1 MAAPSET
8 ATLVATERWFTAR
21 GLPHFIFR
29 YSASRDVW
37 TRAVPLLTLVALGEV
52 AANAPSDDF
61 PVWGSVLACLLAFAA
76 VIGVWA
82 FANVLRHRPTFSRPD
97 DVGVVEIAMFVIVPA
112 LVPIV
117 ASNQWRSGLI
127 TGGANLLVLVLIY
140 VGTSYGVVPMTR
152 WVLGHGTRQILSVSA
167 LLVRALPLLL
177 LVVII
182 VFYTAEP
189 YEFAHSLPWPL
200 LGLALLLFA
209 LVGLAFAVVRIPRQ
223 VGELS
228 EHETWSLLRTRANGT
243 PAAALR
249 ANKPA
254 AVPELSRKEWINV
267 GLVVLASEA
276 ILVVLVGL
284 AMFGFL
290 VVLGMLTVP
299 VELASAWAGA
309 PVDELISLS
318 LFGTDLAVSSELLKT
333 SAFLAGF
340 TSLQFTVSLLSD
352 GTYQEE
358 FLHDLR
364 EELRDALAARA
375 VYLTVKIRRANTK
388 S

>member
-1 MAAPSET
+1 VPSSQGD
-8 ATLVATERWFTAR
+8 AVDATERWFVGR

-37 TRAVPLLTLVALGEV
+37 TRAAPLLTLVALVEV
-52 AANAPSDDF
+52 VVNAPSADF
-61 PVWGSVLACLLAFAA
+61 ELWVSVLASIGAIAA
-76 VIGVWA
+76 VIAVWVVS
-82 FANVLRHRPTFSRPD
+82 NRLRHRPLFARPE
-97 DVGVVEIAMFVIVPA
+97 DVGPVEVALFVILPA

-117 ASNQWRSGLI
+117 TDGQWRSGLV
-127 TGGANLLVLVLIY
+127 TGGSNLLLLLLIY
-140 VGTSYGVVPMTR
+140 FATSYGLVPMTR
-152 WVLGHGTRQILSVSA
+152 WVMSHGARQVLSVSA

-177 LVVII
+177 LVVIV

-189 YEFAHSLPWPL
+189 YQFAHELPWPL
-200 LGLALLLFA
+200 LALALVLFV
-209 LVGLAFAVVRIPRQ
+209 LVGVAFAIVRIPRQ

-228 EHETWSLLRTRANGT
+228 QHESWSQLRARARTT
-243 PAAALR
+243 PAAGIQAT
-249 ANKPA
+249 KPA
-254 AVPELSRKEWINV
+254 TVPELSRKEWINV
-267 GLVVLASEA
+267 GLVVLASEG
-276 ILVVLVGL
+276 ILVALVGI

-299 VELASAWAGA
+299 VDLASAWAGA
-309 PVDELISLS
+309 PIDELVAFH
-318 LFGTDLAVSSELLKT
+318 LFGADLAVSSELLKT

-375 VYLTVKIRRANTK
+375 VYLSAMIRRARAK

>member
-1 MAAPSET
+1 VPSPPGD
-8 ATLVATERWFTAR
+8 AIVATESWFVRR

-37 TRAVPLLTLVALGEV
+37 TRAAPLLTLVALVEV
-52 AANAPSDDF
+52 MANAPSADF
-61 PVWGSVLACLLAFAA
+61 ELWVSVLASIGAIAA
-76 VIGVWA
+76 VIAVWVVS
-82 FANVLRHRPTFSRPD
+82 NRLRHRPLFSRPE
-97 DVGVVEIAMFVIVPA
+97 DVGPVEVALFVILPA

-117 ASNQWRSGLI
+117 TDGQWRSGLV
-127 TGGANLLVLVLIY
+127 TAGANLLLLLLIY
-140 VGTSYGVVPMTR
+140 FATSYGIVPMTR
-152 WVLGHGTRQILSVSA
+152 WVMGHGARQILSVSA

-189 YEFAHSLPWPL
+189 YQFAHELPWPL
-200 LGLALLLFA
+200 LALALGLFV
-209 LVGLAFAVVRIPRQ
+209 LVGVAFSIVRIPRQ

-228 EHETWSLLRTRANGT
+228 DHESWSQLRARARTT
-243 PAAALR
+243 PAAGIR
-249 ANKPA
+249 ATKPA
-254 AVPELSRKEWINV
+254 RVPELSRKEWINV
-267 GLVVLASEA
+267 GLVVLASEG
-276 ILVVLVGL
+276 ILVALVGI

-299 VELASAWAGA
+299 VDLASAWAGA
-309 PVDELISLS
+309 PIDELVSFR
-318 LFGTDLAVSSELLKT
+318 LFGADLAVSSELLKT

-375 VYLTVKIRRANTK
+375 VYLSAMIRPARAK

>member
-1 MAAPSET
+1 MPSPPGD
-8 ATLVATERWFTAR
+8 AIVATESWFVRR

-37 TRAVPLLTLVALGEV
+37 TRAAPLLTLVALVEV
-52 AANAPSDDF
+52 MANAPSADF
-61 PVWGSVLACLLAFAA
+61 ELWVSVLASIGAIAA
-76 VIGVWA
+76 VIAVWVVS
-82 FANVLRHRPTFSRPD
+82 NRLRHRPLFSRPE
-97 DVGVVEIAMFVIVPA
+97 DVGPVEVALFVILPA

-117 ASNQWRSGLI
+117 TDGQWRSGLV
-127 TGGANLLVLVLIY
+127 TAGANLLLLLLIY
-140 VGTSYGVVPMTR
+140 FATSYGIVPMTR
-152 WVLGHGTRQILSVSA
+152 WVMGHGARQILSVSA

-189 YEFAHSLPWPL
+189 YQFAHELPWPL
-200 LGLALLLFA
+200 LALALGLFV
-209 LVGLAFAVVRIPRQ
+209 LVGVAFSIVRIPRQ

-228 EHETWSLLRTRANGT
+228 DHESWSQLRARARTT
-243 PAAALR
+243 PAAGIR
-249 ANKPA
+249 ATKPA
-254 AVPELSRKEWINV
+254 RVPELSRKEWINV
-267 GLVVLASEA
+267 GLVVLASEG
-276 ILVVLVGL
+276 ILVALVGI

-299 VELASAWAGA
+299 VDLASAWAGA
-309 PVDELISLS
+309 PIDELVSFR
-318 LFGTDLAVSSELLKT
+318 LFGADLAVSSELLKT

-375 VYLTVKIRRANTK
+375 VYLSAMIRPARAK

>member
-1 MAAPSET
+1 MPAPSESE
-8 ATLVATERWFTAR
+8 TLAATERWFTAR

-61 PVWGSVLACLLAFAA
+61 PVWGSVLACLVAFFAVLA
-76 VIGVWA
+76 VWVT
-82 FANVLRHRPTFSRPD
+82 ANILRHRPPLSRPD
-97 DVGVVEIAMFVIVPA
+97 DVGPVEIALFVIVPA

-127 TGGANLLVLVLIY
+127 TGGANVLLLALIY

-152 WVLGHGTRQILSVSA
+152 WVVGHGTRQILSVSA

-189 YEFAHSLPWPL
+189 YQFAHALPWPL
-200 LGLALLLFA
+200 LVLALLLFA
-209 LVGLAFAVVRIPRQ
+209 LVGIAFAIVRVPRQ

-228 EHETWSLLRTRANGT
+228 EHETWRLLRTRANAT
-243 PAAALR
+243 PAAHLR
-249 ANKPA
+249 ASKPPE
-254 AVPELSRKEWINV
+254 VPTLSRKEWVNV

-299 VELASAWAGA
+299 ADLATAWATA
-309 PVDELISLS
+309 PIDKLVSFR
-318 LFGTDLAVSSELLKT
+318 LFGADLAISSELLKT

-375 VYLTVKIRRANTK
+375 VYLTVKIRQVHAK